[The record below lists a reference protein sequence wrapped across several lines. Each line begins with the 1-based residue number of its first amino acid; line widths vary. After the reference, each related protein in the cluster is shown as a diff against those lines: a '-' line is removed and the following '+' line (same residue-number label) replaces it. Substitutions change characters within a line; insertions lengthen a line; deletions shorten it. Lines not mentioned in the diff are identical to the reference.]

1 MTATPLDSRPL
12 VLAIVAM
19 LDAAFPNTIG
29 IYWGGAPAN
38 APRPYAVMYPDIGME
53 SVTDRALSDD
63 VPNDLRFQIT
73 SVGDSAEQALLVADK
88 ANRALLTTVPSL
100 AGRRVRPIRQEA
112 AQPVRRDDESTALW
126 LATAQYLA
134 RSEPA

>member
-1 MTATPLDSRPL
+1 M
-12 VLAIVAM
+12 LAIVAM
-19 LDAAFPNTIG
+19 LDAALPNSIG
-29 IYWGGAPAN
+29 IYWGGAPAS
-38 APRPYAVMYPDIGME
+38 AEPPYAVMYPDVGME
-53 SVTDRALSDD
+53 SVVDRALSDD

-73 SVGDSAEQALLVADK
+73 SVGATAEQALLVADK
-88 ANRALLTTVPSL
+88 TNAGLLTGLPEV

-112 AQPVRRDDESTALW
+112 SQVVRRADDSTALW